1 MRPSFDSSPTPDF
14 PGGGEHYENVIFS
27 QHNYN
32 VSITSEFRLGQS
44 TNSVNLYK
52 CNVAMILNR
61 TMKAK
66 IRL

>member
-14 PGGGEHYENVIFS
+14 PGGGGHYENVIFS

-44 TNSVNLYK
+44 TNSVNL
-52 CNVAMILNR
+52 
-61 TMKAK
+61 
-66 IRL
+66 